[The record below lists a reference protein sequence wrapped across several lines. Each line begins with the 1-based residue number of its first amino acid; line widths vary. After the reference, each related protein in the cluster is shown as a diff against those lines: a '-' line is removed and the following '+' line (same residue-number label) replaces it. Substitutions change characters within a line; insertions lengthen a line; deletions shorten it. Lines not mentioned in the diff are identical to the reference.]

1 MRFCGGT
8 LLVGN
13 MLSIIDNDDDDDSA
27 AAAASPQ
34 LKLVTTGSSS
44 PSEDDDDEE
53 ELDASVVNSAPFLL
67 PNMDDSSSR
76 CHLLDDGIIE
86 KDDSA
91 DSDLLLLQ

>member
-44 PSEDDDDEE
+44 PSEEDDEE
-53 ELDASVVNSAPFLL
+53 ELNASVVNSAPFLL